1 MLYNKNIEYPNRV
14 LDSEKITSE
23 LQQDKEYLIEELQQD
38 KEKLIEE
45 LGAQISELY
54 SVSDALDRVTSELSY
69 FVSWDLHVIF
79 DELGAVPQEY
89 TSDALGSV
97 LQSLYTGID
106 KLSDLSAEQLA
117 ILDELYTVTVKL
129 Y

>member
-1 MLYNKNIEYPNRV
+1 LYNKNIEYPNRV
-14 LDSEKITSE
+14 LDSDKIPSE

-38 KEKLIEE
+38 KENLIEE

-69 FVSWDLHVIF
+69 DVSWDLHVIF
-79 DELGAVPQEY
+79 DELGTVSQEY

-97 LQSLYTGID
+97 LQKLYTDIY

-117 ILDELYTVTVKL
+117 ILDKLCTATVKL